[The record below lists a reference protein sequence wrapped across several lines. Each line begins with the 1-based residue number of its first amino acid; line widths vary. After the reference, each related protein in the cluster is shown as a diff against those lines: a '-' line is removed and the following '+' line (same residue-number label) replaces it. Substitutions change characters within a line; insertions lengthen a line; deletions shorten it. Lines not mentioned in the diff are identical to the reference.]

1 VDVSSQPTGVSEHA
15 SSRPC
20 PGPRYRRLR
29 HADLELI
36 AFRHLA
42 GASDGAIARQLGVD
56 RSSVRRAR
64 KRPTCLEL
72 IAAERKRER
81 KRAESRRYR
90 ARKKEQRER
99 AAPALPEVE
108 EKGEREP
115 RGSAS
120 GSPTWVDGVPL
131 FPDTP
136 EGQAARFAYYEARKL
151 NHLPASLLDYHD
163 VVHGRETPAERRARA
178 GGASRRR

>member
-1 VDVSSQPTGVSEHA
+1 M
-15 SSRPC
+15 
-20 PGPRYRRLR
+20 

-36 AFRHLA
+36 AVRHLA
-42 GASDGAIARQLGVD
+42 GASDGAIARELGVD

-64 KRPTCLEL
+64 TRPACLKL
-72 IAAERKRER
+72 IAAERKREA

-99 AAPALPEVE
+99 AAPALPEAE
-108 EKGEREP
+108 EATE

-120 GSPTWVDGVPL
+120 GSPAWVGGVPL

-151 NHLPASLLDYHD
+151 NQLPNSLLDYHD
-163 VVHGRETPAERRARA
+163 VLHGRETPAERRARE
-178 GGASRRR
+178 GGAAGRRR